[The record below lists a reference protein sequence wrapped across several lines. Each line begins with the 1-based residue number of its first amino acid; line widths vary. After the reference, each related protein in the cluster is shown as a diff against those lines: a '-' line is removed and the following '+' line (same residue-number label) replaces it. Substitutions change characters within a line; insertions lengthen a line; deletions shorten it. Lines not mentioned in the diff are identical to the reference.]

1 MVVGAGPAGL
11 AAAVAARRRGA
22 AVRIIDAAE
31 GLGGQYW
38 RHLPSSRP
46 SEREEL
52 LHHGWDTF
60 GSLRDEVCQ
69 DPDIVVSMQTEV
81 WAIEQTADNRLR
93 VNLARGE
100 ADGTGRLTEALAP
113 EQLILAT
120 GAHDR
125 ALPVPGWTLPGV
137 FTAGAAQAM
146 AKGERIAIGERV
158 VVAGSGPFL
167 LSVTASLGQAGARVV
182 GVYEASRSR
191 ALARHWLARPW
202 ELAGA
207 AHKIGELAEYAVHHI
222 RGRVPYRTGHG
233 VVAVHG
239 TDRVEAVTVAVLD
252 EHWRVVTGTERRIDC
267 DAVCFGHG
275 FVPRLELPIAAGC
288 HITERRFVHVDA
300 CQRTSADRVFAV
312 GELTAIGGADLALA
326 QGEIAGWVAAGGSLD
341 DRDIRR
347 AIRSRTRA
355 EQFADRMDRAH
366 AIGDCWSDWLGD
378 DTIVCRCED
387 VDAGTLKRV
396 AAATNSTGL
405 RPLKLNTRAGLG
417 LCQGRVCGRNV
428 EQILLAT
435 HGCEEFADAT
445 TTDRRPIATPIRIA
459 DLARAPEHPTD
470 SVLNRPRSQ

>member
-1 MVVGAGPAGL
+1 MADILIVGAGPAGL
-11 AAAVAARRRGA
+11 AAAVAARRRA
-22 AVRIIDAAE
+22 ATVRIIDAAE

-46 SEREEL
+46 SAREGI

-60 GSLRDEVCQ
+60 RTLHDAVCE
-69 DPDIVVSMQTEV
+69 DPGIVVSMQTEV
-81 WAIEQTADNRLR
+81 WAIERTADNRLR
-93 VNLARGE
+93 VNLAQGE
-100 ADGTGRLTEALAP
+100 ADGFGRQTEALVP

-146 AKGERIAIGERV
+146 AKGERVSIGGRV

-167 LSVTASLGQAGARVV
+167 LPVTASLGQAGARVV

-202 ELAGA
+202 ELVGA
-207 AHKIGELAEYAVHHI
+207 ARKIGELAEYAAHHI

-239 TDRVEAVTVAVLD
+239 TDRVEAVTVAALD
-252 EHWRVVTGTERRIDC
+252 EHWRAVAGTERRIDC

-288 HITERRFVHVDA
+288 RITERRFVHVDA
-300 CQRTSADRVFAV
+300 SQRTSADRVFAV
-312 GELTAIGGADLALA
+312 GELTTIGGVDLALA

-341 DRDIRR
+341 DRDITR
-347 AIRSRTRA
+347 AIRSRARA
-355 EQFADRMDRAH
+355 EQFAERIARAH
-366 AIGDCWSDWLGD
+366 VIGDGWPDWLHD
-378 DTIVCRCED
+378 DTVVCRCED
-387 VDAGTLKRV
+387 VDAGTLTRV
-396 AAATNSTGL
+396 AAATNSAGL

-417 LCQGRVCGRNV
+417 LCQGRICGRSV

-435 HGCEEFADAT
+435 RGCDGFADGA

-459 DLARAPEHPTD
+459 DLARAP
-470 SVLNRPRSQ
+470 RSPS